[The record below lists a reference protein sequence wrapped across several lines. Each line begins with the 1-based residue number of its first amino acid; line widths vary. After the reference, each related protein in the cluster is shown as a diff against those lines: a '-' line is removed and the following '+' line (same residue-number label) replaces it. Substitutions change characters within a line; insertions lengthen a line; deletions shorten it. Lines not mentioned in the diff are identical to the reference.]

1 MIGTTLSV
9 IETLLAAD
17 GISAGVILT
26 VREVIAADGMVPTGR
41 VCKTLGLSTWT
52 IRRLCEKHGVR
63 RVSRPGRQGALVH
76 LPSLQAAIAP
86 AGGRCAR
93 AFSQA
98 APAAGI
104 PAEKSKCALPVCASF
119 LEVGPARLVQTESGI
134 GETGGKCVKGDV
146 GNEK

>member
-17 GISAGVILT
+17 GISAGVIRT

-52 IRRLCEKHGVR
+52 VRRLCEKHGVR

-76 LPSLQAAIAP
+76 LPSLLSSVGASHSECGP
-86 AGGRCAR
+86 RSPSPSGSGGAGM
-93 AFSQA
+93 
-98 APAAGI
+98 
-104 PAEKSKCALPVCASF
+104 
-119 LEVGPARLVQTESGI
+119 SG
-134 GETGGKCVKGDV
+134 
-146 GNEK
+146 

>member
-17 GISAGVILT
+17 GISAGVIRT

-52 IRRLCEKHGVR
+52 VRRLCEKHGVR

-76 LPSLQAAIAP
+76 LPSLQAAMAP

-98 APAAGI
+98 APASGI
-104 PAEKSKCALPVCASF
+104 PAEKSKCALSACASL
-119 LEVGPARLVQTESGI
+119 LEVGTSVACQTEI
-134 GETGGKCVKGDV
+134 GMNGNVVKGDD